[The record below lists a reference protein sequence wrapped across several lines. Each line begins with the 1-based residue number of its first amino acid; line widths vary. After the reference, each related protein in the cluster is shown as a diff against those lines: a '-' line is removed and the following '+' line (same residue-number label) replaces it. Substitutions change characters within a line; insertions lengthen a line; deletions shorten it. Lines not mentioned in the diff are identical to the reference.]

1 MQLQCIIF
9 HLHLLQASALL
20 IGGEITHV
28 GKPSHTLPAFSGDPC
43 NESYCSGNHRE
54 HHVVMTVQSPAL
66 YSNLALA
73 HNRANARLRTY
84 LTNTED
90 SVITDDEH
98 KINWITPGWKSFL
111 EAFPDLYVSINRA

>member
-1 MQLQCIIF
+1 M
-9 HLHLLQASALL
+9 
-20 IGGEITHV
+20 
-28 GKPSHTLPAFSGDPC
+28 
-43 NESYCSGNHRE
+43 
-54 HHVVMTVQSPAL
+54 VMTVQSSAL

-73 HNRANARLRTY
+73 HNRA
-84 LTNTED
+84 NTED